1 MVAKI
6 CGLVY
11 QHVLD
16 LMNSGKEQSAWIANW
31 LGRILHVGFANDVMR
46 SATAILV
53 AVTAPIMNF
62 PSVTLKITFINSQW
76 GGLTYCGCVQK
87 VSFFSSSSKLK
98 PLLAVPSDHTPSEK
112 IDDEKWPWWDF
123 STMSKLY
130 RVWHASIAGNRTGI
144 SAELS
149 LCLMVLISSFKC
161 YLWKSVHTV
170 RWKHWSFSTHWD
182 NDSVLTWHFAG
193 GSSRY
198 RKSNI

>member
-62 PSVTLKITFINSQW
+62 PSVTLKITFINSQ
-76 GGLTYCGCVQK
+76 
-87 VSFFSSSSKLK
+87 
-98 PLLAVPSDHTPSEK
+98 
-112 IDDEKWPWWDF
+112 
-123 STMSKLY
+123 
-130 RVWHASIAGNRTGI
+130 
-144 SAELS
+144 
-149 LCLMVLISSFKC
+149 
-161 YLWKSVHTV
+161 
-170 RWKHWSFSTHWD
+170 
-182 NDSVLTWHFAG
+182 
-193 GSSRY
+193 
-198 RKSNI
+198 